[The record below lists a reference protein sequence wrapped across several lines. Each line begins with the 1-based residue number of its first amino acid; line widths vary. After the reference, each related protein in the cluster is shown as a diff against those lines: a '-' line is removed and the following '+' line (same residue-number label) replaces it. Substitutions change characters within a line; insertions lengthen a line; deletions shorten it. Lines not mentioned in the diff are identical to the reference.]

1 MNKAYE
7 EITNKIIEQLKNGC
21 VPWEQPW
28 FGQSQAIS
36 YATGKAYS
44 LLNSLMLGGIGGEYL
59 TWNQI
64 QQHQAH
70 LRKGSKGH
78 RVFFWNTFD
87 KVELNNDGERIT
99 KKIPYLKTYT
109 VFNVNDCE
117 GLQPRWLKIPTGI
130 STQTPIKQVEEKI
143 QTYLNR
149 EKIELKH
156 NNTNESYYSKK
167 YDYINVPP
175 INNFKSSEDY
185 YSTLTH
191 EVIHSTGHAKR
202 LNRLNPNGAPVPFGS
217 KEYRREELVAEMGAA
232 FLLNKFN
239 IETQHSLEQNA
250 AYIKGWLD
258 ALSDDMSLI
267 AIAAGRAEKAV
278 QFVLAEE

>member
-44 LLNSLMLGGIGGEYL
+44 FLNQLILGFTGGEYL

-64 QQHQAH
+64 QQHKSF

-78 RVFFWNTFD
+78 RVFFWSTFD
-87 KVELNNDGERIT
+87 KVELTADGERIT
-99 KKIPYLKTYT
+99 KKIPYLKTFT
-109 VFNVNDCE
+109 VFSVNDCD
-117 GLQPRWLKIPTGI
+117 GLQPRWG
-130 STQTPIKQVEEKI
+130 KI
-143 QTYLNR
+143 QEPIQHVEDAIQMYLDR

-156 NNTNESYYSKK
+156 HNTKETYYSPK
-167 YDYINVPP
+167 YDYINIPP
-175 INNFKSSEDY
+175 INNFISSEDY
-185 YSTLTH
+185 YSALTH
-191 EVIHSTGHAKR
+191 EVIHSTGHSKR
-202 LNRLNPNGAPVPFGS
+202 LNRLNPNGVSAPFDPNDYS
-217 KEYRREELVAEMGAA
+217 REELVAEIGAA

-239 IETQHSLEQNA
+239 IETKHSLEQNA
-250 AYIKGWLD
+250 AYINGWLN
-258 ALSDDMSLI
+258 ALENDMSLF

-278 QFVLAEE
+278 KFVLAEE